1 MIRFFI
7 YDIICLVGGLI
18 YAYCHGGIAVAVSV
32 LAIVML
38 EISISFDN
46 AVVNAVKLSKMSKVW
61 RRRFLTWGI
70 LIAVFG
76 MRFLFPVL
84 LVAIFAEISMGA
96 VIDLALHNPDEYSAH
111 LSACHYAIA
120 SFGSMFLLMLFLG
133 FMFEKGKAH
142 WLKMPELA
150 LEKIGKIP
158 FSKEICGFLLLGLLQ
173 IFLQPEQRLVSIL
186 VGTVGILLHFA
197 IEAVAAFFDKRANMA
212 KNAAYAGLVSF
223 LYLELIDASF
233 SLDGVLGAFALSKD
247 VIIIT
252 IGLAVG
258 AMFVRSLTVVLVE
271 HKTLDKFPYLQ
282 NGAYWAVGAL
292 SFIMLYSAFAE
303 VSDDLAA
310 IISVLFIVSSLISS
324 FMQNRKISIN
334 LRNLKIGRFRRFR
347 IFK

>member
-1 MIRFFI
+1 MKRSANFR
-7 YDIICLVGGLI
+7 LR
-18 YAYCHGGIAVAVSV
+18 
-32 LAIVML
+32 
-38 EISISFDN
+38 
-46 AVVNAVKLSKMSKVW
+46 KK
-61 RRRFLTWGI
+61 
-70 LIAVFG
+70 
-76 MRFLFPVL
+76 
-84 LVAIFAEISMGA
+84 FAA
-96 VIDLALHNPDEYSAH
+96 F
-111 LSACHYAIA
+111 C
-120 SFGSMFLLMLFLG
+120 
-133 FMFEKGKAH
+133 
-142 WLKMPELA
+142 
-150 LEKIGKIP
+150 
-158 FSKEICGFLLLGLLQ
+158 CLQ

-186 VGTVGILLHFA
+186 AGTVGILLHFA
-197 IEAVAAFFDKRANMA
+197 IEAVAAFFDKKANMA